1 MQASCTFRVSRI
13 VAICVLL
20 VAMELAVSRS
30 NGQTVGSAPDMPA
43 PAAPQQD
50 ATPLPLVDASPLAPA
65 PQPAAVTAGSTSN
78 AASPLTV
85 NMTVNGSVGP
95 LQELDL
101 NYSQPWAY
109 TPAPSASPYVPPYNP
124 SWPPAGGTT
133 FLMGSPPIP
142 CDHCNVPARWV
153 PARGLHHLRR

>member
-20 VAMELAVSRS
+20 VATELVVSRS

-50 ATPLPLVDASPLAPA
+50 ATPLPPVDASPLAPA
-65 PQPAAVTAGSTSN
+65 PQLAAVTADSSSN
-78 AASPLTV
+78 AASPA
-85 NMTVNGSVGP
+85 TVNGSVVP

-109 TPAPSASPYVPPYNP
+109 TPAPSASPYVPTYNP

-133 FLMGSPPIP
+133 TFLMGSPLIP
-142 CDHCNVPARWV
+142 CDPWNVPARWV